1 MQGILSLANQRSLG
15 GTISRK
21 GLLLPLSLRTQ
32 TRGVNTL
39 AVYFRSWVFF
49 SNQYLKVYGIM
60 EQPYYRRRRV
70 TLALTVNAGIK
81 RVDGSD
87 EKCLE
92 TKTMLNRSPYG
103 KRNDTKITMKLYS
116 LKEYILRVSI

>member
-49 SNQYLKVYGIM
+49 FQSIFESIWYHGAALLSKAASYPSFDCECWYQTRGWFGRKVPG
-60 EQPYYRRRRV
+60 
-70 TLALTVNAGIK
+70 
-81 RVDGSD
+81 D
-87 EKCLE
+87 ENYVESVAIWEEK
-92 TKTMLNRSPYG
+92 
-103 KRNDTKITMKLYS
+103 
-116 LKEYILRVSI
+116 